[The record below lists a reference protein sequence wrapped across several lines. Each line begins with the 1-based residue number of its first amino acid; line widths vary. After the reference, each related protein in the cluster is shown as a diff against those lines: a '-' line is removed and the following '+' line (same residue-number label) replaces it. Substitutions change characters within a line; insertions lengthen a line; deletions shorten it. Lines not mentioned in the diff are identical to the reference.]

1 MLINNDTNKPCLE
14 ETRQGLSVLYENRY
28 LYSKYNP
35 AASIE
40 RLVDTLELKNDTLVL
55 CFSPILGYGLKKL
68 TEKLPSGCFMLVIE
82 ADAQLLE
89 LYNQNFFTQ
98 RNTDT
103 AQFSTEEIFPKSS
116 EVTIGFLGPQRLD
129 NIYNLL
135 TKKNQI
141 TDNGVQIPHP
151 GSFKY
156 CVRVDFSAAPA
167 LKQEE
172 YQRIQQRAEL
182 AVANFWKNRL
192 TLIKMGRLYHRN
204 ILRNLAILPFSNEIP
219 AKNIDFPL
227 LVLGAGPSADN
238 TIAQLS
244 LITKAQREKMYIV
257 AVDAVVPALLAKK
270 IKPDLVVAL
279 ECQHAIQQAYTS
291 AVNKELFIVADLTS
305 RPSILHYDTSGGFK
319 TGIEQLGKN
328 CTGGKIAF
336 FSTEFTGSRF
346 LERLQQQDF
355 IQQVLPPMG
364 SVGIVAMEIALL
376 LRSSSHV
383 PVYVSGLDFSFLVER
398 SHCKDSFQVR
408 NTFLKANRVKPAG
421 SYSCLE
427 NLSTEKQAGKSGMV
441 YSDQILSYYQQIFC
455 DRFQGVVQV
464 YDVGEMGLDLGLKR
478 RDFSQIIS
486 EITQIKK
493 TNAKEAGIFKE
504 NTEKKQQLCEKIQ
517 AFYHKEEIMLQELR
531 DGLST
536 GNICQERILEIL
548 EEADYLY
555 LHFPDGYKPSLDI
568 SFLKRVRSEIDFFLK
583 DIALGKKLME
593 E

>member
-1 MLINNDTNKPCLE
+1 MLISNDTNKPCLV

-40 RLVDTLELKNDTLVL
+40 RLVDSLEFKSDTLVL

-68 TEKLPSGCFMLVIE
+68 AEKLPSGCFMLAIE

-89 LYNQNFFTQ
+89 LYNTNFFTT
-98 RNTDT
+98 NNVDIDHIS
-103 AQFSTEEIFPKSS
+103 AEETLSKSS
-116 EVTIGFLGPQRLD
+116 QVTIGFLGPQRLD

-167 LKQEE
+167 LKQDE

-291 AVNKELFIVADLTS
+291 AINKELFIVADLTS

-319 TGIEQLGKN
+319 TGIKQLGEN

-364 SVGIVAMEIALL
+364 SVGIVAMEMALL
-376 LRSSSHV
+376 LRSRSHV

-398 SHCKDSFQVR
+398 SHCKDSFQVK
-408 NTFLKANRVKPAG
+408 NTFLKTNRVKPAG
-421 SYSCLE
+421 SYGCLE
-427 NLSTEKQAGKSGMV
+427 NPSTEKQAGKSGMV
-441 YSDQILSYYQQIFC
+441 YSDQILSYYQQIFS

-478 RDFSQIIS
+478 RDFSHVIS

-517 AFYHKEEIMLQELR
+517 EFYHKEEIMLQELR
-531 DGLST
+531 NGLST

>member
-1 MLINNDTNKPCLE
+1 MIINNDTRKPCLV

-40 RLVDTLELKNDTLVL
+40 RLVDSLEFKNDTLVL

-68 TEKLPSGCFMLVIE
+68 AEKLPSGCFMLAIE
-82 ADAQLLE
+82 ADVQLLE
-89 LYNQNFFTQ
+89 LYNTNFFTT
-98 RNTDT
+98 NNVAIDHIS
-103 AQFSTEEIFPKSS
+103 AEETLSKSS

-219 AKNIDFPL
+219 TNKIDFPL
-227 LVLGAGPSADN
+227 LVLGAGPSADK
-238 TIAQLS
+238 TIAKLS
-244 LITKAQREKMYIV
+244 LMTKVQREKMYIV
-257 AVDAVVPALLAKK
+257 AVDAVVPALLAQK
-270 IKPDLVVAL
+270 IKPNLVVAL

-291 AVNKELFIVADLTS
+291 AVTKELFIVADLTS
-305 RPSILHYDTSGGFK
+305 RPSILHYDTSSGFK
-319 TGIEQLGKN
+319 TRIEQLGEN

-346 LERLQQQDF
+346 LERLQQQGF
-355 IQQVLPPMG
+355 IRQVLPPMG
-364 SVGIVAMEIALL
+364 SVGVVAMEIALL
-376 LRSSSHV
+376 LRSNSQV

-398 SHCKDSFQVR
+398 SHCKDSFQVK
-408 NTFLKANRVKPAG
+408 NSFFKTNRVKTAG
-421 SYSCLE
+421 SYGCLG
-427 NLSTEKQAGKSGMV
+427 NPSTEKQAGKSGMV

-455 DRFQGVVQV
+455 DRFQGVVRA

-478 RDFSQIIS
+478 KDFSLVIS
-486 EITQIKK
+486 EITQMKK
-493 TNAKEAGIFKE
+493 TNTTEVDVCKK
-504 NTEKKQQLCEKIQ
+504 NTETKQQLFEKIQ
-517 AFYHKEEIMLQELR
+517 EFYYKEEVMLQELR
-531 DGLST
+531 EGLST
-536 GNICQERILEIL
+536 GNISQERILEIL

-583 DIALGKKLME
+583 DIALGKKLLE

>member
-1 MLINNDTNKPCLE
+1 MLINNDTNKPCLV

-40 RLVDTLELKNDTLVL
+40 RLVDRLELKNDTLVL
-55 CFSPILGYGLKKL
+55 CFSPVLGYGLKKL
-68 TEKLPSGCFMLVIE
+68 AEKLPSGCFMLAIE

-89 LYNQNFFTQ
+89 LYNTDFFTAKK
-98 RNTDT
+98 TDI
-103 AQFSTEEIFPKSS
+103 AQFSEEETFS
-116 EVTIGFLGPQRLD
+116 ESADVTIGFLGPQRLD
-129 NIYNLL
+129 SIYNFL

-141 TDNGVQIPHP
+141 ADNGVRIPHP

-156 CVRVDFSAAPA
+156 CVRIDFSAAPA

-204 ILRNLAILPFSNEIP
+204 ILRNLAIIPFSNEIP
-219 AKNIDFPL
+219 TKKINFPL

-238 TIAQLS
+238 TIAKLS
-244 LITKAQREKMYIV
+244 LMAKAQREKMYIV

-270 IKPDLVVAL
+270 IKPDFVVAL

-291 AVNKELFIVADLTS
+291 ASYDELFIVADLTS
-305 RPSILHYDTSGGFK
+305 RPSILHYDTSGRFK
-319 TGIEQLGKN
+319 TGLEELGEN
-328 CTGGKIAF
+328 CTGGKTAF
-336 FSTEFTGSRF
+336 FSTEFAGSRF

-364 SVGIVAMEIALL
+364 SVGIVAMEMALL
-376 LRSSSHV
+376 LRSSAHV
-383 PVYVSGLDFSFLVER
+383 PVYISGLDFSFLVER
-398 SHCKDSFQVR
+398 SHCKDSFQVK
-408 NTFLKANRVKPAG
+408 NTFFKTNRVKPIG
-421 SYSCLE
+421 SYGCLE
-427 NLSTEKQAGKSGMV
+427 NPSTEKQAGKSGMV

-455 DRFQGVVQV
+455 DRFRGVIQA
-464 YDVGEMGLDLGLKR
+464 YDVGEMGLDLGLER
-478 RDFSQIIS
+478 RDFSQVIS
-486 EITQIKK
+486 EITLMKK
-493 TNAKEAGIFKE
+493 TNAKEARIFKE
-504 NTEKKQQLCEKIQ
+504 NTERKQYLCEKIQ
-517 AFYHKEEIMLQELR
+517 DFYHKEEALLLELR
-531 DGLST
+531 EGLST

-583 DIALGKKLME
+583 DIALGKKLLDQ
-593 E
+593 

>member
-1 MLINNDTNKPCLE
+1 MLINNDTNKPCLV

-35 AASIE
+35 TASIE

-116 EVTIGFLGPQRLD
+116 DVTIGFLGPQRLD

-204 ILRNLAILPFSNEIP
+204 ILRNLAIIPFSNEIP
-219 AKNIDFPL
+219 TKNINFPL

-244 LITKAQREKMYIV
+244 LMTKAQREKIYIV

-305 RPSILHYDTSGGFK
+305 RPSILHYDTSGRFK
-319 TGIEQLGKN
+319 TGLEELGEN
-328 CTGGKIAF
+328 CTGGKTAF
-336 FSTEFTGSRF
+336 FSTEFAGSRF

-364 SVGIVAMEIALL
+364 SVGIVAMEMALL
-376 LRSSSHV
+376 LRRSPHV
-383 PVYVSGLDFSFLVER
+383 PVYISGLDFSFLVER
-398 SHCKDSFQVR
+398 SHCKDSFQVK
-408 NTFLKANRVKPAG
+408 NNFLKTNRVKPAG
-421 SYSCLE
+421 SYGCLE
-427 NLSTEKQAGKSGMV
+427 NPSTEKQAGKSGMV
-441 YSDQILSYYQQIFC
+441 YSDQILSYYHQIFC
-455 DRFQGVVQV
+455 DRFQGVVQA
-464 YDVGEMGLDLGLKR
+464 YDVGEMGLDLGLER
-478 RDFSQIIS
+478 RDFSQVIL
-486 EITQIKK
+486 EITLMKK
-493 TNAKEAGIFKE
+493 TNAKEARIFKA
-504 NTEKKQQLCEKIQ
+504 NTERKQYLCEKIQ
-517 AFYHKEEIMLQELR
+517 DFYHKEEALLLELR
-531 DGLST
+531 EGLST

-583 DIALGKKLME
+583 DIALGKKLLE